1 MLSYEVFVIL
11 APGSELG
18 THTCTHTHTAKKLVT
33 KLETA
38 KSSSTNVS
46 TKYPWLNIEY
56 QRD

>member
-46 TKYPWLNIEY
+46 PKYP
-56 QRD
+56 